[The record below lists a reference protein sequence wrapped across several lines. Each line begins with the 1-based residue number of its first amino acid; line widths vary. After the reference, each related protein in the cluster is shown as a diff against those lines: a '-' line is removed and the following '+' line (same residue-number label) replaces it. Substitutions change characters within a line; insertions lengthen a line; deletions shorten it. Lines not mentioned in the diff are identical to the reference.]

1 MKCAWVYVD
10 ASKGVGDRDHVK
22 LFADANSAHAW
33 FMVHDPE
40 GVAFEYP
47 VIQQQAGPVPLQPT

>member
-1 MKCAWVYVD
+1 MKYVWVYT
-10 ASKGVGDRDHVK
+10 ATSKPVGDRDHVK
-22 LFADANSAHAW
+22 IFADPDSANAW

-47 VIQQQAGPVPLQPT
+47 VIEQQAGPVPLQPS